1 MGART
6 FVFSRHFVASAALE
20 NASLVVLFVLLW
32 ARRGKMLIFYMD
44 LNAIVS
50 IPSVLIGSELT
61 VRTFVPCTFST
72 KRRSKVTHAQVVT
85 VSLRMLFLKHDV
97 ILLYTLL

>member
-1 MGART
+1 MGAWT

-72 KRRSKVTHAQVVT
+72 QDGAKS
-85 VSLRMLFLKHDV
+85 RMRKSCQFHLGCYF
-97 ILLYTLL
+97 